1 MRDPIRAACC
11 IIASACASLPAS
23 KRPCAVG
30 EDVVVSNQSLEWIR
44 VYTASNMTGAVRQ
57 VSSLAPG
64 EEATYSVDATAR
76 LQVMPIDRPLEPN
89 GKVRIPKDIFV
100 SCLEPID

>member
-1 MRDPIRAACC
+1 MRHLIGAACC

>member
-1 MRDPIRAACC
+1 MRHLIAAACC

-23 KRPCAVG
+23 RRPCGVG

-44 VYTASNMTGAVRQ
+44 VYTNPRTGMPKMLG
-57 VSSLAPG
+57 SLAPG
-64 EEATYSVDATAR
+64 EEATYSLEDRDR
-76 LQVMPIDRPLEPN
+76 LEVMSIDRPRELN
-89 GKVRIPKDIFV
+89 GSLRVPKDIFI